1 MEKDYAM
8 KDLERQKE
16 STKQKIEQI
25 ISPSGALQENAYK
38 TLIELLAEAVE
49 EGNKLVEGFCHAQL
63 ARYYYSMSDL
73 KKSGKHLRKGLP
85 LQQANKD
92 YDDLAISY
100 NLLGIDA
107 MNHGDYQIAL
117 DNFLQAINDA
127 DMTSRPV
134 GTSLINI
141 GHIYLELGDFDEA
154 INYCSRGRQ
163 IYQQFGPS
171 YNLLIA
177 YSQESMYHCLNG
189 HPELATP
196 LIDEMI
202 DIAKQL
208 DLTEQLDRLPFISE
222 VYALYYHSMG
232 EPEQAHEHI
241 RAFIRSLKESDETL
255 DYIEDMVWMA
265 QILLENE
272 DLSLIPDLLDIMQA
286 PAEASNINHLKLHYI
301 ELQIR
306 YHDALGEL
314 VTAAQW
320 GKRFFDV
327 SMAKKKDDIEIYR
340 MNIELRNKVE
350 DMKRHQ
356 RAIEEENRRL
366 LQEASTDP
374 LTGIANR
381 TLLNQKSEEM
391 FQQAFAMETTFG
403 MEMLDID
410 FFKEFNDTYGH
421 QMGDEIIQTV
431 AGIIDSVSD
440 DKTFVARYG
449 GDEFMIV
456 YLDQTD
462 EQITNK
468 ANSIR
473 RKLIAMHIENSGS
486 TVSPF
491 VTISQGIR
499 NSLVTETH
507 RVWDYTFTADHAL
520 YEVKRTHKGSIR
532 LLHGMN
538 ATIDASNA
546 GICG

>member
-1 MEKDYAM
+1 M

-107 MNHGDYQIAL
+107 MNHGNYQIAL

-241 RAFIRSLKESDETL
+241 RAFIRGLKESDETL

-272 DLSLIPDLLDIMQA
+272 DLSL
-286 PAEASNINHLKLHYI
+286 
-301 ELQIR
+301 R
-306 YHDALGEL
+306 
-314 VTAAQW
+314 
-320 GKRFFDV
+320 
-327 SMAKKKDDIEIYR
+327 
-340 MNIELRNKVE
+340 
-350 DMKRHQ
+350 
-356 RAIEEENRRL
+356 
-366 LQEASTDP
+366 
-374 LTGIANR
+374 
-381 TLLNQKSEEM
+381 
-391 FQQAFAMETTFG
+391 
-403 MEMLDID
+403 
-410 FFKEFNDTYGH
+410 GH
-421 QMGDEIIQTV
+421 
-431 AGIIDSVSD
+431 S
-440 DKTFVARYG
+440 
-449 GDEFMIV
+449 
-456 YLDQTD
+456 
-462 EQITNK
+462 
-468 ANSIR
+468 
-473 RKLIAMHIENSGS
+473 
-486 TVSPF
+486 
-491 VTISQGIR
+491 
-499 NSLVTETH
+499 
-507 RVWDYTFTADHAL
+507 
-520 YEVKRTHKGSIR
+520 
-532 LLHGMN
+532 
-538 ATIDASNA
+538 
-546 GICG
+546 